1 METFHMIVLAIA
13 TAVLILILTTVGV
26 AINANARKM
35 EWPPNS
41 TRCPDGW
48 TEESDN
54 KCYIPMSLKNSG
66 MVKMPATSTLATAAG
81 YSSTTNTSISSISS
95 NILWTTGGSDNKWH
109 HAGTAKITNNGSST
123 YPYTNDG
130 AVLIANNGDNFNY
143 FTDGD
148 EIAIELM
155 LTKTYA
161 SRSVNDKFVAATSTT
176 VPEYQYFKVKEVMT
190 DIKGFKTILKLKR
203 DETANGAMFGGADN
217 AKPKITQTK
226 SNSTTGDSQ
235 YTITYEPTNSDVKYY
250 GRRIG
255 IDFATNTLYKG
266 GTNPETKCLRK
277 AWAKSNSVE
286 WDGVSNYNKC

>member
-48 TEESDN
+48 EENDN

-66 MVKMPATSTLATAAG
+66 TVKMLATAPAG
-81 YSSTTNTSISSISS
+81 YSSTTNDFISSISS
-95 NILWTTGGSDNKWH
+95 NILWPEDNTWH
-109 HAGTAKITNNGSST
+109 HAGTAKITNNDVST
-123 YPYTNDG
+123 FPYTNDG

-143 FTDGD
+143 FTVGAD
-148 EIAIELM
+148 IAIELM
-155 LTKTYA
+155 LTKTYTGKT
-161 SRSVNDKFVAATSTT
+161 VNGKVVAGTSIT
-176 VPEYQYFKVKEVMT
+176 VPEYQYFKVKEVSSSNNR
-190 DIKGFKTILKLKR
+190 FKNVLKLKR
-203 DETANGAMFGGADN
+203 DLINGAPFGGTAEL
-217 AKPKITQTK
+217 KPKITKTK
-226 SNSTTGDSQ
+226 SDVADD
-235 YTITYEPTNSDVKYY
+235 YTITYAANNSIVKYY
-250 GRRIG
+250 GRRVG
-255 IDFATNTLYKG
+255 IDFANALYKG
-266 GTNPETKCLRK
+266 ASNPETKCLRK

>member
-41 TRCPDGW
+41 THCPDGW

-66 MVKMPATSTLATAAG
+66 TVKMPATPALAAAAG
-81 YSSTTNTSISSISS
+81 YTTTDNTFTRISS
-95 NILWTTGGSDNKWH
+95 NSVWPKDNTWH
-109 HAGTAKITNNGSST
+109 YAGTAKITNNGGT
-123 YPYTNDG
+123 GPYGAYLRAND
-130 AVLIANNGDNFNY
+130 GDNFNY
-143 FTDGD
+143 FKSED

-155 LTKTYA
+155 LTKTYTGKN
-161 SRSVNDKFVAATSTT
+161 VNGKDVAGTSTT
-176 VPEYQYFKVKEVMT
+176 VPEYQYFKVSGVTSDTGK
-190 DIKGFKTILKLKR
+190 FNNILLLKR
-203 DETANGAMFGGADN
+203 DTTNGASFGGPN
-217 AKPKITQTK
+217 ESKPVISK
-226 SNSTTGDSQ
+226 TTLDSVE
-235 YTITYEPTNSDVKYY
+235 YTITYEATNSNVKYY

-255 IDFATNTLYKG
+255 IDFANELYKVASSD
-266 GTNPETKCLRK
+266 PETKCLRK

>member
-41 TRCPDGW
+41 THCPDGW

-54 KCYIPMSLKNSG
+54 KCYNPMSLKNSG
-66 MVKMPATSTLATAAG
+66 TVKMLTTAPAG
-81 YSSTTNTSISSISS
+81 YSIATNDAFTRISS
-95 NILWTTGGSDNKWH
+95 NILWTHDNKWH
-109 HAGTAKITNNGSST
+109 HAGTAKITNNHVST
-123 YPYTNDG
+123 FPYTNDG

-143 FTDGD
+143 FKVED

-155 LTKTYA
+155 LTKTY
-161 SRSVNDKFVAATSTT
+161 VAGTSTA
-176 VPEYQYFKVKEVMT
+176 VPEYQYFKVKEVSSSNNR
-190 DIKGFKTILKLKR
+190 FKNVLILKR
-203 DETANGAMFGGADN
+203 DTTNGSAFGGTDD
-217 AKPKITQTK
+217 AKPKITKTTGD
-226 SNSTTGDSQ
+226 STTGDSQ
-235 YTITYEPTNSDVKYY
+235 FTITYDATNSDVKYY
-250 GRRIG
+250 GRRVG
-255 IDFATNTLYKG
+255 IDFNDAAYIG
-266 GTNPETKCLRK
+266 VTNPETKCLRK